1 MGDALGTA
9 EYTSWCPIS
18 EVGKKGCRWELTPTP
33 ERCWWCLCI
42 HLFFSSP
49 TKEFTVLRS
58 RSLWR
63 GCHHLP
69 MQETQGQQVGS
80 LGQEDT
86 WRRKWRPP
94 PVFLP
99 GEPHEQSSLG
109 GHSPGACNKMAQS
122 TSELSENPS
131 SGRSSQ
137 EVRQHSQLLGC
148 FLLL

>member
-58 RSLWR
+58 CSLWR

-86 WRRKWRPP
+86 WRRKWRP
-94 PVFLP
+94 L
-99 GEPHEQSSLG
+99 QCS
-109 GHSPGACNKMAQS
+109 CR
-122 TSELSENPS
+122 ENPMNRAAWGTTAQVLATRWHRVPQS
-131 SGRSSQ
+131 CLRTRLPD
-137 EVRQHSQLLGC
+137 EVLRKSANILS
-148 FLLL
+148 F